1 LTGYAQEAMVGL
13 EVGVLGH
20 VSLFSREKTY
30 WTRPDPRLARL
41 VISSGAS
48 GHDFD
53 SALTNF
59 ATVEDQ
65 RSVFE

>member
-1 LTGYAQEAMVGL
+1 MCHYF
-13 EVGVLGH
+13 H
-20 VSLFSREKTY
+20 VKKTY
-30 WTRPDPRLARL
+30 WTRPDLGLARL

-53 SALTNF
+53 CALTNF

-65 RSVFE
+65 HSVFE